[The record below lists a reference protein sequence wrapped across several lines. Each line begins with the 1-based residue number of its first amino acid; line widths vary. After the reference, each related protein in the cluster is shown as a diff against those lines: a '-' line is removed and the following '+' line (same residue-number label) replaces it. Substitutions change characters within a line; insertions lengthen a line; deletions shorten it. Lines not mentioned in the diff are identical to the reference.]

1 MESRSRSG
9 SNTPEAPSGGEG
21 DTRKADV
28 TSPNPA
34 LEDPDRIL
42 LAKACKDV
50 LAPLVHADGGELYIV
65 RVSSDDVHLHLAGT
79 CSGCPGAS
87 FTRDAVITPIVR
99 TVLPKVRVIVTTGF
113 RIPQGAER
121 IS

>member
-9 SNTPEAPSGGEG
+9 SSSLETKGDADAP
-21 DTRKADV
+21 KADV
-28 TSPNPA
+28 TSPNPV
-34 LEDPDRIL
+34 LDDPDRVL
-42 LAKACKDV
+42 LMKACKDV
-50 LAPLVHADGGELYIV
+50 LAPLVKADGGEMYLV
-65 RVSSDDVHLHLAGT
+65 RVGADDVHLHLAGT
-79 CSGCPGAS
+79 CAGCPGAA

-99 TVLPKVRVIVTTGF
+99 AVLPKVRVIVTTGF